1 MQGMNMIF
9 AQATSPAVPAAQTTQ
24 TTQVPTVPAGTPA
37 QQQGN
42 PLMTLVPFVLII
54 IVFYF
59 LMIRPQQKQRKEH
72 EAMLGQ
78 LKAGDRVITSSGI
91 YGTVASVSD
100 KTVMVRVDGNVVLEM
115 ARGAVAGKV
124 EEEKK

>member
-1 MQGMNMIF
+1 MQDMNMIF
-9 AQATSPAVPAAQTTQ
+9 AQATPSAAPVVQTTQ
-24 TTQVPTVPAGTPA
+24 ATQVPTVPAGTPA

-78 LKAGDRVITSSGI
+78 LKAGDRVITNSGI

-115 ARGAVAGKV
+115 ARGAVAGKI

>member
-9 AQATSPAVPAAQTTQ
+9 AQVTTSAAPSVQTTQ
-24 TTQVPTVPAGTPA
+24 TT
-37 QQQGN
+37 QGN

-54 IVFYF
+54 VVFYF

-72 EAMLGQ
+72 ETMLGQ
-78 LKAGDRVITSSGI
+78 LKAGDRVITSGGI

-100 KTVMVRVDGNVVLEM
+100 KTIMVRVDANVVLEM

>member
-9 AQATSPAVPAAQTTQ
+9 AQATPSAAPAVQTTQ
-24 TTQVPTVPAGTPA
+24 GTQVPSGTPA
-37 QQQGN
+37 APQQQGN
-42 PLMTLVPFVLII
+42 PIMTLVPFVLII
-54 IVFYF
+54 VVFYF

-72 EAMLGQ
+72 EKMLEQ
-78 LKAGDRVITSSGI
+78 LKAGDRVITSAGI

-100 KTVMVRVDGNVVLEM
+100 KTVMVRVSDNVVLEM